1 MQVGSGSTEAE
12 SKDRAT
18 LGLPDAQQRLLE
30 AVRSAM
36 RAASPAGMLVVVVIS
51 AGPVY
56 LDPACADAILYAGY
70 PGMEAGHG
78 IADVIFGRVSPS
90 ARFPVTVYD
99 SQAEQEHWQRRNPQS
114 LLQRLH
120 RIALPWKPPA
130 DFYSSHIMQPSTC

>member
-18 LGLPDAQQRLLE
+18 LGLPDAQQQLLE
-30 AVRSAM
+30 AVRSAV
-36 RAASPAGMLVVVVIS
+36 RSKSPPAMLVVVVIS

-56 LDPACADAILYAGY
+56 LDPSSADAILYAGY

-78 IADVIFGRVSPS
+78 IADIIFGRVSPS

-99 SQAEQEHWQRRNPQS
+99 RQYLS
-114 LLQRLH
+114 LVG
-120 RIALPWKPPA
+120 PVS
-130 DFYSSHIMQPSTC
+130 DFSMTSNGVGRTYRCDH

>member
-1 MQVGSGSTEAE
+1 MFRPIAFVSADALLLGLIRPLVACQQWFEPTQVGSGSTEAE

-99 SQAEQEHWQRRNPQS
+99 SQYLVQGILVR
-114 LLQRLH
+114 
-120 RIALPWKPPA
+120 
-130 DFYSSHIMQPSTC
+130 C

>member
-1 MQVGSGSTEAE
+1 M
-12 SKDRAT
+12 
-18 LGLPDAQQRLLE
+18 GLPDAQQRLLE

-99 SQAEQEHWQRRNPQS
+99 SQYLVQGILVR
-114 LLQRLH
+114 
-120 RIALPWKPPA
+120 
-130 DFYSSHIMQPSTC
+130 C